1 MKQRRTSLK
10 DLADKLGVS
19 IATVSRALRNSHE
32 VGEEMTQKV
41 KKLAKELNYRPNPF
55 AQSLRKEAPR
65 VIGVIVPNL
74 VTHYYAAV
82 LDGIEDYASK
92 LGYSVISSNSHE
104 DHERE
109 AQALDNFLNMHVEGI
124 IACLAQD
131 TTDYSHFE
139 QLHKM
144 GVPLVF
150 FARCCLEDMF
160 SQVVGNGDV
169 AAQEATQHMIETG
182 SRRVAFIGGP
192 NHLDMVRR
200 RKHGYLE
207 ALREN
212 RIPIDRDLVVCDKI
226 DFDVA
231 RNATLRLLEGENP
244 PDAILAFNDIITYA
258 AFDAI
263 KSKGLRIPEDVAII
277 GFTDGDTAAFVT
289 PRLTAIMDQ
298 AHVQGTKACQLLM
311 KSINEIEF
319 EEHFVLLFLHLPE
332 MRIGK
337 HFRLSQQRIG
347 GNILSYP
354 KLWRSWSKLMLTIFP
369 WLVHSCFRRYGITRL
384 FYLFRHGKIVIWRFF
399 LVNNSRINILRSRSA
414 IELSHLR
421 IILIPCLSPYPRN
434 SKPYQ
439 QGEGCSQTKR

>member
-41 KKLAKELNYRPNPF
+41 KQLAKELNYRPNPF

-92 LGYSVISSNSHE
+92 LGYSVISANSHE

-311 KSINEIEF
+311 KSINGDEKIYKE
-319 EEHFVLLFLHLPE
+319 VVP
-332 MRIGK
+332 M
-337 HFRLSQQRIG
+337 
-347 GNILSYP
+347 ILKIRESSE
-354 KLWRSWSKLMLTIFP
+354 KN
-369 WLVHSCFRRYGITRL
+369 LV
-384 FYLFRHGKIVIWRFF
+384 K
-399 LVNNSRINILRSRSA
+399 N
-414 IELSHLR
+414 
-421 IILIPCLSPYPRN
+421 P
-434 SKPYQ
+434 
-439 QGEGCSQTKR
+439 

>member
-41 KKLAKELNYRPNPF
+41 KQLAKELNYRPNPF

-92 LGYSVISSNSHE
+92 LGYSVISANSHE

-109 AQALDNFLNMHVEGI
+109 TQALDNFLNMHVEGI

-160 SQVVGNGDV
+160 SQVVGNGDM

-289 PRLTAIMDQ
+289 PRLSAIMDQ

-311 KSINEIEF
+311 KSINGDEKIYKE
-319 EEHFVLLFLHLPE
+319 VVP
-332 MRIGK
+332 M
-337 HFRLSQQRIG
+337 
-347 GNILSYP
+347 ILKIRESSE
-354 KLWRSWSKLMLTIFP
+354 KN
-369 WLVHSCFRRYGITRL
+369 LV
-384 FYLFRHGKIVIWRFF
+384 K
-399 LVNNSRINILRSRSA
+399 
-414 IELSHLR
+414 
-421 IILIPCLSPYPRN
+421 
-434 SKPYQ
+434 K
-439 QGEGCSQTKR
+439 

>member
-139 QLHKM
+139 QLHEM
-144 GVPLVF
+144 GVPLIF

-289 PRLTAIMDQ
+289 PRLSAIMDQ

-311 KSINEIEF
+311 KSINGDEKIYKE
-319 EEHFVLLFLHLPE
+319 VVP
-332 MRIGK
+332 M
-337 HFRLSQQRIG
+337 
-347 GNILSYP
+347 ILKIRESSE
-354 KLWRSWSKLMLTIFP
+354 KN
-369 WLVHSCFRRYGITRL
+369 LV
-384 FYLFRHGKIVIWRFF
+384 K
-399 LVNNSRINILRSRSA
+399 
-414 IELSHLR
+414 
-421 IILIPCLSPYPRN
+421 
-434 SKPYQ
+434 K
-439 QGEGCSQTKR
+439 

>member
-1 MKQRRTSLK
+1 
-10 DLADKLGVS
+10 
-19 IATVSRALRNSHE
+19 
-32 VGEEMTQKV
+32 MTQKV

-139 QLHKM
+139 QLHEM

-311 KSINEIEF
+311 KSINGDEKIYKE
-319 EEHFVLLFLHLPE
+319 VVP
-332 MRIGK
+332 M
-337 HFRLSQQRIG
+337 
-347 GNILSYP
+347 IL
-354 KLWRSWSKLMLTIFP
+354 
-369 WLVHSCFRRYGITRL
+369 
-384 FYLFRHGKIVIWRFF
+384 KIRESSEKI
-399 LVNNSRINILRSRSA
+399 
-414 IELSHLR
+414 
-421 IILIPCLSPYPRN
+421 
-434 SKPYQ
+434 Q
-439 QGEGCSQTKR
+439 

>member
-139 QLHKM
+139 QLHEM

-289 PRLTAIMDQ
+289 PRLSAIMDQ

-311 KSINEIEF
+311 KSINGDEKIYKE
-319 EEHFVLLFLHLPE
+319 VVP
-332 MRIGK
+332 M
-337 HFRLSQQRIG
+337 
-347 GNILSYP
+347 
-354 KLWRSWSKLMLTIFP
+354 IFKIRESSEKN
-369 WLVHSCFRRYGITRL
+369 LV
-384 FYLFRHGKIVIWRFF
+384 K
-399 LVNNSRINILRSRSA
+399 
-414 IELSHLR
+414 
-421 IILIPCLSPYPRN
+421 
-434 SKPYQ
+434 K
-439 QGEGCSQTKR
+439 

>member
-1 MKQRRTSLK
+1 
-10 DLADKLGVS
+10 
-19 IATVSRALRNSHE
+19 
-32 VGEEMTQKV
+32 MTQKV

-311 KSINEIEF
+311 KSINGDEKIYKE
-319 EEHFVLLFLHLPE
+319 VVP
-332 MRIGK
+332 M
-337 HFRLSQQRIG
+337 
-347 GNILSYP
+347 ILKIRESSE
-354 KLWRSWSKLMLTIFP
+354 KN
-369 WLVHSCFRRYGITRL
+369 LV
-384 FYLFRHGKIVIWRFF
+384 K
-399 LVNNSRINILRSRSA
+399 
-414 IELSHLR
+414 
-421 IILIPCLSPYPRN
+421 
-434 SKPYQ
+434 K
-439 QGEGCSQTKR
+439 

>member
-41 KKLAKELNYRPNPF
+41 KQLAKELNYRPNPF

-104 DHERE
+104 DHELE

-139 QLHKM
+139 QLHEM

-231 RNATLRLLEGENP
+231 RKATLRLLEGENP

-289 PRLTAIMDQ
+289 PRLSAIMDQ

-311 KSINEIEF
+311 KSINGDEKIYKE
-319 EEHFVLLFLHLPE
+319 VVP
-332 MRIGK
+332 M
-337 HFRLSQQRIG
+337 
-347 GNILSYP
+347 IL
-354 KLWRSWSKLMLTIFP
+354 
-369 WLVHSCFRRYGITRL
+369 
-384 FYLFRHGKIVIWRFF
+384 KIRESSEKN
-399 LVNNSRINILRSRSA
+399 L
-414 IELSHLR
+414 E
-421 IILIPCLSPYPRN
+421 
-434 SKPYQ
+434 K
-439 QGEGCSQTKR
+439 K

>member
-41 KKLAKELNYRPNPF
+41 KQLAKELNYRPNPF

-139 QLHKM
+139 QLHEM

-289 PRLTAIMDQ
+289 PRLSAIMDQ
-298 AHVQGTKACQLLM
+298 AHVQGTKACLLLM
-311 KSINEIEF
+311 KSINGDEKIYKE
-319 EEHFVLLFLHLPE
+319 VVP
-332 MRIGK
+332 M
-337 HFRLSQQRIG
+337 
-347 GNILSYP
+347 ILKIRESSE
-354 KLWRSWSKLMLTIFP
+354 KN
-369 WLVHSCFRRYGITRL
+369 LV
-384 FYLFRHGKIVIWRFF
+384 K
-399 LVNNSRINILRSRSA
+399 
-414 IELSHLR
+414 
-421 IILIPCLSPYPRN
+421 
-434 SKPYQ
+434 K
-439 QGEGCSQTKR
+439 

>member
-1 MKQRRTSLK
+1 
-10 DLADKLGVS
+10 
-19 IATVSRALRNSHE
+19 
-32 VGEEMTQKV
+32 MTQKV
-41 KKLAKELNYRPNPF
+41 KKLAKELHYRPNPF

-139 QLHKM
+139 QLHEM

-231 RNATLRLLEGENP
+231 RKATLRLLEGENP

-289 PRLTAIMDQ
+289 PRLSAIMDQ

-311 KSINEIEF
+311 KSINGDEKIYKE
-319 EEHFVLLFLHLPE
+319 VVP
-332 MRIGK
+332 M
-337 HFRLSQQRIG
+337 
-347 GNILSYP
+347 ILKIRESSE
-354 KLWRSWSKLMLTIFP
+354 KN
-369 WLVHSCFRRYGITRL
+369 LV
-384 FYLFRHGKIVIWRFF
+384 K
-399 LVNNSRINILRSRSA
+399 
-414 IELSHLR
+414 
-421 IILIPCLSPYPRN
+421 
-434 SKPYQ
+434 K
-439 QGEGCSQTKR
+439 

>member
-139 QLHKM
+139 QLHEM

-289 PRLTAIMDQ
+289 PRLSAIMDQ
-298 AHVQGTKACQLLM
+298 ATCRA
-311 KSINEIEF
+311 
-319 EEHFVLLFLHLPE
+319 
-332 MRIGK
+332 
-337 HFRLSQQRIG
+337 
-347 GNILSYP
+347 P
-354 KLWRSWSKLMLTIFP
+354 KPASS
-369 WLVHSCFRRYGITRL
+369 
-384 FYLFRHGKIVIWRFF
+384 
-399 LVNNSRINILRSRSA
+399 
-414 IELSHLR
+414 
-421 IILIPCLSPYPRN
+421 
-434 SKPYQ
+434 
-439 QGEGCSQTKR
+439 

>member
-1 MKQRRTSLK
+1 
-10 DLADKLGVS
+10 
-19 IATVSRALRNSHE
+19 
-32 VGEEMTQKV
+32 MTKKV

-139 QLHKM
+139 QLHEM

-289 PRLTAIMDQ
+289 PRLSAIMDQ

-311 KSINEIEF
+311 KSINGDEKIYKE
-319 EEHFVLLFLHLPE
+319 VVP
-332 MRIGK
+332 M
-337 HFRLSQQRIG
+337 
-347 GNILSYP
+347 ILKIRESSE
-354 KLWRSWSKLMLTIFP
+354 KN
-369 WLVHSCFRRYGITRL
+369 LV
-384 FYLFRHGKIVIWRFF
+384 K
-399 LVNNSRINILRSRSA
+399 
-414 IELSHLR
+414 
-421 IILIPCLSPYPRN
+421 
-434 SKPYQ
+434 K
-439 QGEGCSQTKR
+439 

>member
-41 KKLAKELNYRPNPF
+41 KQLAKELNYRPNPF

-139 QLHKM
+139 QLHEM

-212 RIPIDRDLVVCDKI
+212 RIPIDRNLVVCDKI

-231 RNATLRLLEGENP
+231 RKATLRLLEGENP

-289 PRLTAIMDQ
+289 PRLSAIMDQ

-311 KSINEIEF
+311 KSINGDEKIYKE
-319 EEHFVLLFLHLPE
+319 VVP
-332 MRIGK
+332 M
-337 HFRLSQQRIG
+337 
-347 GNILSYP
+347 IL
-354 KLWRSWSKLMLTIFP
+354 
-369 WLVHSCFRRYGITRL
+369 
-384 FYLFRHGKIVIWRFF
+384 KIRESSEKI
-399 LVNNSRINILRSRSA
+399 
-414 IELSHLR
+414 
-421 IILIPCLSPYPRN
+421 
-434 SKPYQ
+434 Q
-439 QGEGCSQTKR
+439 